1 MMEKPTKVLAIDL
14 LSNTVSFSEVFF
26 IYFES
31 QFSFIGQI
39 IRIIYIQYFITEPCK
54 ECPKGTGIE
63 VYSKTS
69 NRDYEYAPGIYGHY
83 QLQSDLINGRAYF
96 KSRPTSKY
104 AIWWDGIDSWN
115 IGFESKIGTKSCFG
129 YFVQDV
135 LCPHQIKEWNGML
148 NYGNFGTDNPWVSAG
163 NSLCLR

>member
-14 LSNTVSFSEVFF
+14 LLNTVSFSEVFLF
-26 IYFES
+26 YFES

-39 IRIIYIQYFITEPCK
+39 IRIIYIHYFITEPCK

-83 QLQSDLINGRAYF
+83 QLQSGVRINGRVYF
-96 KSRPTSKY
+96 KKGNY
-104 AIWWDGIDSWN
+104 AIWWDGKYSPLSNRDRDSKV
-115 IGFESKIGTKSCFG
+115 GFQTPNKF
-129 YFVQDV
+129 
-135 LCPHQIKEWNGML
+135 
-148 NYGNFGTDNPWVSAG
+148 
-163 NSLCLR
+163 